1 MLHETIHND
10 DIKHNTAL
18 QCWNN
23 VATVRKNIVMLRCA
37 KNRCCKSFRVT
48 SVLKGLIQGYNLLF
62 ILWNGATY
70 GGKNLN

>member
-23 VATVRKNIVMLRCA
+23 VAAVRKNIVMLRCA

-48 SVLKGLIQGYNLLF
+48 SVLKGLI
-62 ILWNGATY
+62 
-70 GGKNLN
+70 